1 LDDRHGRPP
10 APGDLADALRAVAAA
25 VALVTIADGRDDV
38 GVTVSTL
45 CPVSAD
51 PPLVSVALQDG
62 TYPAELL
69 RRVDGFAVT
78 VLAAG
83 QRAVAGRFAAAGRPG
98 ARRLLEDES
107 PERGPRSGALIA
119 AGGLA
124 GLDCVIWKRVEAGDH
139 LLVVAEVAGVTYVAE
154 AGQPLLRFRG
164 RYPVL
169 AS

>member
-1 LDDRHGRPP
+1 
-10 APGDLADALRAVAAA
+10 V
-25 VALVTIADGRDDV
+25 
-38 GVTVSTL
+38 
-45 CPVSAD
+45 
-51 PPLVSVALQDG
+51 
-62 TYPAELL
+62 E
-69 RRVDGFAVT
+69 GFAVT

-98 ARRLLEDES
+98 ARRLLEGES
-107 PERGPRSGALIA
+107 PERGQRSGALIA

-139 LLVVAEVAGVTYVAE
+139 LLLVAEVAGVAYVAE

-169 AS
+169 AN

>member
-1 LDDRHGRPP
+1 LDDKHGRPP

-25 VALVTIADGRDDV
+25 VALVTVADGRDDV

-51 PPLVSVALQDG
+51 PPLISVALQGG

-83 QRAVAGRFAAAGRPG
+83 QRAVAGRFAAEGRPG
-98 ARRLLEDES
+98 ARRLLEGES

-139 LLVVAEVAGVTYVAE
+139 LLVVAEVAGVAYVAE
-154 AGQPLLRFRG
+154 TGQPLVRFRG
-164 RYPVL
+164 RYPHL
-169 AS
+169 TS

>member
-1 LDDRHGRPP
+1 M
-10 APGDLADALRAVAAA
+10 ADALRAVAAA
-25 VALVTIADGRDDV
+25 VALVTVADGRDDV

-51 PPLVSVALQDG
+51 PPLVSVALQGG

-78 VLAAG
+78 VLSAG

-98 ARRLLEDES
+98 ERRLLEGES
-107 PERGPRSGALIA
+107 LERGPRSCALIV

-124 GLDCVIWKRVEAGDH
+124 GLDCAVSQRVEAGDH
-139 LLVVAEVAGVTYVAE
+139 LLVIGEVTGVAYVAE
-154 AGQPLLRFRG
+154 AGQPLVRFRG
-164 RYPVL
+164 RYPAL
-169 AS
+169 TS

>member
-1 LDDRHGRPP
+1 MNEVG
-10 APGDLADALRAVAAA
+10 LADALREVAAA
-25 VALVTIADGRDDV
+25 VALVTVADGRDDV

-51 PPLVSVALQDG
+51 PPLVSVALQGG

-78 VLAAG
+78 VLSAG

-98 ARRLLEDES
+98 ARRMLEDES
-107 PERGPRSGALIA
+107 LERGPRSGALIV

-124 GLDCVIWKRVEAGDH
+124 GLDCAVSRRVEAGDH
-139 LLVVAEVAGVTYVAE
+139 LLVIGEVTGVAYVAE
-154 AGQPLLRFRG
+154 AGQPLVRFRG

-169 AS
+169 TS

>member
-1 LDDRHGRPP
+1 LNDVG
-10 APGDLADALRAVAAA
+10 LADALRAVAAA
-25 VALVTIADGRDDV
+25 VALVTVADGRDDV

-51 PPLVSVALQDG
+51 PPLVSVALQGG

-78 VLAAG
+78 VLSAG

-98 ARRLLEDES
+98 ARRMLEDES
-107 PERGPRSGALIA
+107 LERGPRSGALIV

-124 GLDCVIWKRVEAGDH
+124 GLDCAVSQRVEAGDH
-139 LLVVAEVAGVTYVAE
+139 LLVIGEVTGVAYVAE
-154 AGQPLLRFRG
+154 AGQPLVRFRS
-164 RYPVL
+164 RYPAL
-169 AS
+169 TS